1 MFQQLYF
8 IGYFPFI
15 GQSTCHVLSME
26 TFSIIRSID
35 VHV

>member
-8 IGYFPFI
+8 IGYFPLI
-15 GQSTCHVLSME
+15 GRSTCHVLSME
-26 TFSIIRSID
+26 AFSIIRSIN